1 MMAKAIMV
9 QGTASGAGKSLL
21 TAALCRIFRQDG
33 HTVAPFKSQN
43 MALNSYI
50 TADGMEM
57 GRAQVLQ
64 AQAAG
69 IEPSVLMN
77 PILLKP
83 SSDTGSQVIVNGK
96 VYGHKTAAEY
106 FHMKQMLI
114 PEIKR
119 AYDTLAA
126 QVDIVVLEGAGSP
139 AEINLKQQDIVNMGM
154 AKLAGAPV
162 LLAGDIDRGGVFA
175 SLAGTIQL
183 LDLWERDMVKGMLIN
198 KFRGDRAILQPGL
211 EMIEQ
216 ITDKPVV
223 GVVPYLSL
231 DLEDEDSLS
240 DRFTHS
246 TAGALL
252 DIAVVRLPRISNFT
266 DFNPLDAID
275 GVSVRYV
282 TTAAAL
288 KNPDLVILPG
298 TKSTMDDLLWMRQ
311 NGLEAAVLKYA
322 AADGAVLGICGG
334 FQMLGE
340 QLHDP
345 DGVERGGSI
354 AGMGL
359 LPVQTV
365 FAPQKTRTRVSAR
378 IATPEGVFSALTGLT
393 AEGYEIHMGQTET
406 AAPFAVLQD
415 GRFDGAARGNVCGSY
430 LHGLFDR
437 AEIAGTLVDALCKA
451 KGLDGINAPVFDLA
465 EIRERELDRL
475 AAAVR
480 ENVDMQKIYEI
491 LEAGI

>member
-1 MMAKAIMV
+1 MAKAIMV

-21 TAALCRIFRQDG
+21 VAALCRIFRQDG
-33 HTVAPFKSQN
+33 HAVAPFKSQN

-50 TADGMEM
+50 TADGLEM

-69 IEPSVLMN
+69 IEPSALMN

-83 SSDTGSQVIVNGK
+83 SSDTGSQVIVNGAPR
-96 VYGHKTAAEY
+96 GHMSAKEY
-106 FHMKQMLI
+106 FAVKQSLV
-114 PEIKR
+114 PDIKR
-119 AYDTLAA
+119 AYDALAA
-126 QVDIVVLEGAGSP
+126 QYDIVVLEGAGSP

-175 SLAGTIQL
+175 SLAGTLQL
-183 LDLWERDMVKGMLIN
+183 LEPWERDAVKGLLIN

-211 EMIEQ
+211 DQIEQ
-216 ITDKPVV
+216 ITGKPVI
-223 GVVPYLSL
+223 GVVPYLPL

-240 DRFTHS
+240 DRFS
-246 TAGALL
+246 RQPAGGLL
-252 DIAVVRLPRISNFT
+252 DIAVIRLPRISNFT

-282 TTAAAL
+282 TAAAQL
-288 KNPDLVILPG
+288 RTPDLLIIPG

-311 NGLEAAVLKYA
+311 NGLEAAALKYA
-322 AADGAVLGICGG
+322 AAGGAVLGICGG

-340 QLHDP
+340 RLHDP
-345 DGVERGGSI
+345 DTVERGGSI
-354 AGMGL
+354 DGMGL
-359 LPVQTV
+359 LPVETV
-365 FAPQKTRTRVSAR
+365 FAPHKTRTRVTAR
-378 IATPEGVFSALTGLT
+378 IAVPEGVFAALAGLT

-406 AAPFAVLQD
+406 SAPFAALSD
-415 GRFDGAARGNVCGSY
+415 GRSDGTVRGNVCGSY

-437 AEIAGTLVDALCKA
+437 AEISATLADALCKA
-451 KGLDGINAPVFDLA
+451 KGLDGLNAPVTDLA
-465 EIRERELDRL
+465 AIRERELDRL

-480 ENVDMQKIYEI
+480 VSIDMRQIYEI